1 MWPKTII
8 LAYGFLKILFVLVA
22 SKAREKWGHLRCGV
36 DLILSHGIPL
46 DILFSY
52 KRNGLS
58 MVVISSK
65 LEGTFTNGIM

>member
-8 LAYGFLKILFVLVA
+8 LAYGLLKILFVLVA
-22 SKAREKWGHLRCGV
+22 SKVREKWGHLRCGV
-36 DLILSHGIPL
+36 DLILIQAIPL

-58 MVVISSK
+58 MVVFSSK
-65 LEGTFTNGIM
+65 LEGTVTNGVI

>member
-8 LAYGFLKILFVLVA
+8 LAYGFLKILFVFVA
-22 SKAREKWGHLRCGV
+22 SKAGEKWGHFRHGV
-36 DLILSHGIPL
+36 DLILIHGIPL

-52 KRNGLS
+52 KWNGLS

-65 LEGTFTNGIM
+65 LEGTFTNGVM